1 MQKEQFAGARPASD
15 SPSGGVKYL
24 AFTLGNEEYAI
35 EISQVRE
42 LRGYEPATRL
52 PSAPDYVLGVINLRG
67 TIVPVADLRIKL
79 GLGKPTYSAT
89 TVVIIAKTDNMAV
102 GLVVDGVSDVHEL
115 TAEQLRPA
123 PDLGTDAT
131 DYVVG
136 LGIVAET
143 TLILTDVAKLISR
156 QQLDCLAA
164 EPALA

>member
-15 SPSGGVKYL
+15 GPSGGVKYL

-67 TIVPVADLRIKL
+67 TIIPVADLRIKL
-79 GLGKPTYSAT
+79 GLGQPRYDST
-89 TVVIIAKTDNMAV
+89 TVVIIARTGAMTV

-115 TAEQLRPA
+115 TSDQVRPA
-123 PDLGTDAT
+123 PALGAATT
-131 DYVVG
+131 DYVIG
-136 LGIVAET
+136 LGLVGDT
-143 TLILTDVAKLISR
+143 TLILTDVAKLISH